1 MISQLLFIA
10 CLGICAYFLTKNIR
24 NIIRNILLGK
34 PKEMDGAKWDRWK
47 MVLLIAFG
55 QKKMFARPISAL
67 LHLCVYVGF
76 VIINIEVLEI
86 VTDGLLGT
94 HRILYPVLG
103 SFYSIVI
110 NFFEMLA
117 ILVILACV
125 IFLLRRNV
133 LKLPRFT
140 MSEIRQFPLLDANL
154 ILIVEIVLMFAF
166 LNMNATD
173 YLLQSRNVEH
183 YASTGPFIFSHFFSP
198 LFEGL
203 STSQLVFAERFF
215 WWAHIIGIMLFAN
228 YLPFS
233 KHLHIAMAFPNTY
246 YSNLEAK
253 GKLKNMPIVTREV
266 KTMLG
271 VPLDEVEKK
280 QAESNEIG
288 RFGAKDV
295 TDLTWKNLMEAYTCT
310 ECGRCSS
317 VCPANITGKKL
328 SPRKIMMDTRDR
340 MEEIGR
346 NIDKNGH
353 FLEDGKSLFG
363 NYISSEELLA
373 CTTCNACAEACPV
386 NIDPLD
392 IIVQLRRYRVMEE
405 AKAPD
410 SWNAMFANLENNQ
423 APWKFSPSDRFNWAN
438 Q

>member
-1 MISQLLFIA
+1 MIPQLVFIA
-10 CLGICAYFLTKNIR
+10 FLGACSFFLTKNIR
-24 NIIRNILLGK
+24 KIIRNISLGK
-34 PKEMDGAKWDRWK
+34 PKDMECVKWERWK

-55 QKKMFARPISAL
+55 QKKMFARPISAI

-76 VIINIEVLEI
+76 VIINIEILEI
-86 VTDGLLGT
+86 VADGVLGS
-94 HRILYPVLG
+94 HRILHPLLG
-103 SFYSIVI
+103 SFYSTII
-110 NFFEMLA
+110 NLFEILA
-117 ILVILACV
+117 LLVILACV
-125 IFLLRRNV
+125 FFLLRRNV
-133 LKLPRFT
+133 LKIPRFT
-140 MSEIRQFPLLDANL
+140 MRELSQFSLWDANL
-154 ILIVEIVLMFAF
+154 ILIVEIVLMCAF
-166 LNMNATD
+166 LSMNAAD
-173 YLLQSRNVEH
+173 FLLQNRNIVH
-183 YASTGPFIFSHFFSP
+183 YTSTGPFVLSQFLSP

-203 STSQLVFAERFF
+203 STPQLEFTERFS
-215 WWAHIIGIMLFAN
+215 WWAHILGIMVFAN

-253 GKLKNMPIVTREV
+253 GKLKNMPVVTREV
-266 KTMLG
+266 KNMLG
-271 VPLDEVEKK
+271 VALSEEEKK
-280 QAESNEIG
+280 EADANETD

-295 TDLTWKNLMEAYTCT
+295 PDLSWKNLMEAYTCT
-310 ECGRCSS
+310 ECGQCTS

-353 FLEDGKSLFG
+353 FVEDGKSLYG
-363 NYISSEELLA
+363 SYITAEELLA
-373 CTTCNACAEACPV
+373 CTTCNACVEACPV

-405 AKAPD
+405 AKAPE